1 MSGSVARHHQPL
13 RQTLRASAKV
23 RPGESDLCAAL
34 NEAEKRLAAMYRVI
48 CFRVDNDAP
57 AATHTMLDD
66 IRRIAGDLM
75 AAADEYQ
82 RSGQ

>member
-1 MSGSVARHHQPL
+1 MSASMHHPDHF
-13 RQTLRASAKV
+13 RQTARASLKV

-34 NEAEKRLAAMYRVI
+34 NEAEKQLAAMYRVI

-66 IRRIAGDLM
+66 MRRIAGNIM

-82 RSGQ
+82 RSGR